1 MKGSNKMDE
10 TLKII
15 MDSGKDYI
23 FKGNYE
29 KLIEII
35 CNNKMNVTSGK
46 MGVVINGIVKLQDD
60 IFINPVHISSIE
72 NCKEGS
78 FRVGFC

>member
-35 CNNKMNVTSGK
+35 CNNAEKSERNESKGGEISG
-46 MGVVINGIVKLQDD
+46 GRSVFRSLRVSFHCFIIIIV
-60 IFINPVHISSIE
+60 SY
-72 NCKEGS
+72 
-78 FRVGFC
+78 